1 MKLHTKVVWLGYASI
16 ALSIV
21 WGVPGLLCAWYARR
35 TAAGIPISDALPD
48 RVRRDIRGGLI
59 LARLGMI
66 LSTIV
71 LVVTLWS
78 MISTII
84 WLP

>member
-1 MKLHTKVVWLGYASI
+1 MKPHIKVVWLGYASI

-35 TAAGIPISDALPD
+35 TAAAIPIADALPD

>member
-1 MKLHTKVVWLGYASI
+1 MKPHTKVVWLGYASI

-21 WGVPGLLCAWYARR
+21 WGAPGLLCAWYARR
-35 TAAGIPISDALPD
+35 TAAAIPISDALPD
-48 RVRRDIRGGLI
+48 RVRRDIRGGMI

-78 MISTII
+78 VISTII

>member
-1 MKLHTKVVWLGYASI
+1 
-16 ALSIV
+16 
-21 WGVPGLLCAWYARR
+21 VPGLLCAWYARR
-35 TAAGIPISDALPD
+35 TAAAIPISDALPD
-48 RVRRDIRGGLI
+48 RVRRDIRGGMI

-78 MISTII
+78 VISTII

>member
-1 MKLHTKVVWLGYASI
+1 MKPHTKVVWLGYASI

-35 TAAGIPISDALPD
+35 MATAIPISDVLPE

-59 LARLGMI
+59 LARIGMI

-78 MISTII
+78 VISTLI